1 MSLFSIS
8 QSGDIFNRIGA
19 IGDSANRSC
28 RKFTTAKKHPRQ
40 PFWLPRASLLQ
51 VFVAGDDAAFEVDF
65 DAIIS
70 DDDLFHQLLH
80 DHAVICVHDCS
91 ALDVFREA
99 VQPHL
104 DLTVSVFCGLQFC
117 LLRFQLLHPLT
128 VLFDLRCVVCCS
140 NAALLLGL
148 MQLQHRVLQV
158 DDLLLDALQRR
169 SVFWLHDHPCAFF
182 DRCHDFLCILDNISD
197 RCRVGVLQRVFV
209 HMVTVTLR
217 SAIAD
222 PVGAA
227 PRWHHQPAA
236 DPAHMSAEFVA
247 AFSAYQQTAERVL
260 AGVFAVADCRDLFI
274 LAALHLH
281 TNHLEHFLIDDRGVG
296 AFCVVHGRLTLGSS

>member
-1 MSLFSIS
+1 MNFSPE
-8 QSGDIFNRIGA
+8 
-19 IGDSANRSC
+19 
-28 RKFTTAKKHPRQ
+28 RKKRPRQ

-140 NAALLLGL
+140 NAVKG
-148 MQLQHRVLQV
+148 
-158 DDLLLDALQRR
+158 
-169 SVFWLHDHPCAFF
+169 FPF
-182 DRCHDFLCILDNISD
+182 
-197 RCRVGVLQRVFV
+197 
-209 HMVTVTLR
+209 TVT
-217 SAIAD
+217 
-222 PVGAA
+222 
-227 PRWHHQPAA
+227 
-236 DPAHMSAEFVA
+236 
-247 AFSAYQQTAERVL
+247 
-260 AGVFAVADCRDLFI
+260 
-274 LAALHLH
+274 
-281 TNHLEHFLIDDRGVG
+281 
-296 AFCVVHGRLTLGSS
+296 CVTM